1 MNEIE
6 AKEAWDHLVETNSLK
21 QGAARCDAS
30 HVVRFDTTLGQPIW
44 QVQKKEIKPSLF
56 TQSVDVHL
64 PLSFQ
69 YSFLFEG
76 LRRLLQQE
84 HLVVGCTEWR

>member
-1 MNEIE
+1 M
-6 AKEAWDHLVETNSLK
+6 
-21 QGAARCDAS
+21 
-30 HVVRFDTTLGQPIW
+30 RFDTTLGQPIW
-44 QVQKKEIKPSLF
+44 QVRKKEIKPSLF

-84 HLVVGCTEWR
+84 HLVVGCAEWC